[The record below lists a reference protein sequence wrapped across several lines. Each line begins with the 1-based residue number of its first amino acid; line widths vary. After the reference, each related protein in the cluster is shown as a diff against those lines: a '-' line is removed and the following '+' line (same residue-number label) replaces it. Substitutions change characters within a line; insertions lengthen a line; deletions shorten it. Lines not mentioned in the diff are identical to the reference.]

1 MNWVFNMIEL
11 EENHSNAVTT
21 KYMYTLFLHVRH
33 LITLWLNRFWP
44 HQEHTRANIGSKL
57 AKIAQVVMNC
67 FVII

>member
-33 LITLWLNRFWP
+33 LITLWLNRF
-44 HQEHTRANIGSKL
+44 
-57 AKIAQVVMNC
+57 
-67 FVII
+67 